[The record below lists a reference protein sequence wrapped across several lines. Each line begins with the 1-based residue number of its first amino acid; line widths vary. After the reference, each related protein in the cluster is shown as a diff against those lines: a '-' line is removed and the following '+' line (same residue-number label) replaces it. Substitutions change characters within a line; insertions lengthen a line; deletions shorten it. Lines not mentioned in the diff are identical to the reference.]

1 MIVASSICL
10 NNMLDVL
17 LIKFNGFME
26 LHKPEFI
33 HKPNTFMQI
42 MTQYYLIY
50 VLTMTERAGLQPLS
64 PGTSFRSV
72 VTRQSSLESRQCK
85 LCSISLAAT
94 RQLQLWNGCGHH
106 GIRSNTTHAQMR
118 GYEINPAKPVIL

>member
-1 MIVASSICL
+1 MCLELRLIVDLVLAVHNISQSEKVISIKFVNNKKFLYTHCRAHCSVEMIIASSICL

-33 HKPNTFMQI
+33 HKPNTFMQ
-42 MTQYYLIY
+42 YLIY
-50 VLTMTERAGLQPLS
+50 VLTMTERAGMQPLS

-72 VTRQSSLESRQCK
+72 VTR
-85 LCSISLAAT
+85 
-94 RQLQLWNGCGHH
+94 
-106 GIRSNTTHAQMR
+106 
-118 GYEINPAKPVIL
+118 